1 MNIKANAGRNR
12 KADLRDHC
20 ESMDL
25 RAQCDAEATFLAA
38 FYRAVVFGGEIT
50 VKLHKQDEEPTS
62 VEFFGINSPEPEG
75 SPS

>member
-1 MNIKANAGRNR
+1 MNIKASAGRNR
-12 KADLRDHC
+12 NADLRDHC

-25 RAQCDAEATFLAA
+25 RAQCNAEAAFLAA

-50 VKLHKQDEEPTS
+50 VKLHNGEEPTS
-62 VEFFGINSPEPEG
+62 IEFFGVNSPKAEG

>member
-1 MNIKANAGRNR
+1 MNIKAGAGRNR

-25 RAQCDAEATFLAA
+25 RAQCDAEAAFLAA

-50 VKLHKQDEEPTS
+50 VKLNKEEEPTS
-62 VEFFGINSPEPEG
+62 IEFFGLHSPKPEG